1 MLELARGNP
10 RRALALWQ
18 RALQAGD
25 AVSARLLGLLLR
37 ELPTDA
43 GVTQDEVESMYT
55 LAAEMGDT
63 EAMCEMVRVHAQ
75 RGELDA
81 AETWARRALIRG
93 SNTGS
98 SQALA
103 ELTMATLMAVRR
115 RPRDEEAW
123 YRRAAARGHP
133 TAMLNL
139 GVVLLQRGERDE
151 AEQWYRASLAA
162 GLLEAEVNLGTL
174 YRQRGMPGE
183 ARRWY
188 QRAADRGDLLA
199 ERALREM
206 SDVDDA
212 GQANRPSTG

>member
-1 MLELARGNP
+1 
-10 RRALALWQ
+10 
-18 RALQAGD
+18 
-25 AVSARLLGLLLR
+25 
-37 ELPTDA
+37 
-43 GVTQDEVESMYT
+43 
-55 LAAEMGDT
+55 
-63 EAMCEMVRVHAQ
+63 
-75 RGELDA
+75 
-81 AETWARRALIRG
+81 
-93 SNTGS
+93 
-98 SQALA
+98 
-103 ELTMATLMAVRR
+103 
-115 RPRDEEAW
+115 
-123 YRRAAARGHP
+123 
-133 TAMLNL
+133 MLNL